1 MAEKGPVCRCRHLG
15 TGTGGGD
22 GKYEV
27 DFAFTSFTKGI
38 QLHAGQGIRLVNV
51 GESTITATFT
61 KFTEKPRV
69 GKKTP
74 KEGRDG
80 LLSVTEK
87 PQGRHDP
94 AAETIGQHREPH
106 SRA

>member
-1 MAEKGPVCRCRHLG
+1 MAEKGHVCRCRHLG
-15 TGTGGGD
+15 TGTGGSK

-27 DFAFTSFTKGI
+27 DSAFTSFTKGI

-80 LLSVTEK
+80 LLSITEK
-87 PQGRHDP
+87 PQGPNDP
-94 AAETIGQHREPH
+94 ATETIGQHREP
-106 SRA
+106 RT